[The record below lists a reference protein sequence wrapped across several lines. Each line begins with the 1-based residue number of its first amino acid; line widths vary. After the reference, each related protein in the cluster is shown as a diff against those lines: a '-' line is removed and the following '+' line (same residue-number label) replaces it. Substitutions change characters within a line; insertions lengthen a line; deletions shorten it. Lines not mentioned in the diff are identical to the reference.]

1 MRDFFNWVSNRH
13 LAARI
18 LQGLKQN
25 FVPGLILW
33 ILGLGLV
40 GTYYLVESARPLFL
54 QISAWK
60 QDYGYAY
67 SAFSTA
73 LFGGLLPF
81 VFMRLTGRGGRGS
94 PLLYG
99 FIFVIYWAFRGIDVD
114 AFYRLQ
120 AMIFGTGVDWR
131 TIVCRRFWW
140 TSLCIVFFGQP
151 QSQHFFM
158 PGWM

>member
-81 VFMRLTGRGGRGS
+81 VFMRADRTRGEGKSSALRFYFCY
-94 PLLYG
+94 LLG
-99 FIFVIYWAFRGIDVD
+99 FSW
-114 AFYRLQ
+114 
-120 AMIFGTGVDWR
+120 
-131 TIVCRRFWW
+131 
-140 TSLCIVFFGQP
+140 
-151 QSQHFFM
+151 H
-158 PGWM
+158 